1 MTPQQI
7 ERLVKIGNVLR
18 RYGLLVIIITATPA
32 ALILG
37 SAAVPETFRPLR
49 QFEKPGSAALASQNG
64 PADGSEGT
72 RYDRSMPETVKG
84 IYITTSTAAWKKR
97 LSEIVGF
104 VDTTEINA
112 LVIDVKDGNG
122 RLAFTP
128 TNEALKPY
136 ASARPDMPDLK
147 AFTAPLKE
155 KGIYLIARIF
165 VFQDSAFAEART
177 DLALKWADGSLW
189 RDNKGIPW
197 LDAAAKDV
205 WKYNVSVAKE
215 VIDGGFDEVQFDYI
229 RFPSDGKTSAVRYP
243 FWDGVTPKHE
253 VMRQFF
259 TYLDRELRV
268 KHGIHTSADL
278 FGFTMVYH
286 DYDLNIGQLL
296 ADALPHFD
304 AISPMVYPSHYPNGY
319 LGFGNPAE
327 YPYEIVAHSMAK
339 GNELLAKMTAE
350 EEAKV
355 AENPK
360 YVPATF
366 ATFRPWLQD
375 FDLGADYDAAKIQG
389 QIRASDEEGA
399 SGWIFWNARNV
410 YNEPAYHKE

>member
-1 MTPQQI
+1 MTKEQV
-7 ERLVKIGNVLR
+7 ERLVKVGNALR
-18 RYGLLVIIITATPA
+18 RHGILVAILVAVPGLVI
-32 ALILG
+32 LG
-37 SAAVPETFRPLR
+37 LASIPEDFRPIR
-49 QFEKPGSAALASQNG
+49 RFEKPGSAAIASENG
-64 PADGSEGT
+64 PEGAFGAFQAAP
-72 RYDRSMPETVKG
+72 MPETVKG
-84 IYITTSTAAWKKR
+84 LYITSSTAGWTSRFDELIRFVDA
-97 LSEIVGF
+97 SEIN
-104 VDTTEINA
+104 T

-122 RLAFTP
+122 RLAFAP
-128 TNEALKPY
+128 TSDALKPY
-136 ASARPDMPDLK
+136 AREKPEIPDLL
-147 AFTAPLKE
+147 AFTAPLRE

-165 VFQDSAFAEART
+165 VFQDPALVERHPE
-177 DLALKWADGSLW
+177 LAVKWPDGSVW

-205 WKYNVSVAKE
+205 WRYNVNVAQE

-229 RFPSDGKTSAVRYP
+229 RFPSDGKTSVIRYP
-243 FWDGVTPKHE
+243 FWDGTTPKHE

-259 TYLDRELRV
+259 VFLDRELRV
-268 KHGIHTSADL
+268 KRGIRTSVDL

-304 AISPMVYPSHYPNGY
+304 AISPMVYPSHYPDGY
-319 LGFGNPAE
+319 LGFANPAE

-339 GNELLAKMTAE
+339 GNELLAKMRAE
-350 EEAKV
+350 EGMEAVK
-355 AENPK
+355 
-360 YVPATF
+360 F

-389 QIRASDEEGA
+389 QIRASDEGGA